1 MSSMFINDLYAGVER
16 LNDITKYTNNNQMVN
31 AILLNIKYEFR
42 F

>member
-1 MSSMFINDLYAGVER
+1 MSSLFINDLYEGVER
-16 LNDITKYTNNNQMVN
+16 LNDITQYTNNNQMVN